1 MEIVRKITQELAIV
15 GQVTPEQLHDIV
27 NDGYKSILNLRFADE
42 KDCWEDEQKQTEDLG
57 LSYINIPIKFEELNP
72 QISLEIFAVINQLPK
87 PILIHCDN
95 AIRSAAIVLLYVAHK
110 QGIEFDQVWE
120 QNPKLFWF

>member
-15 GQVTPEQLHDIV
+15 GQVTPEQLHDIA

-42 KDCWEDEQKQTEDLG
+42 KDWWEDEQKQTEDLG
-57 LSYINIPIKFEELNP
+57 LNYVNIPIKFEELNP

-95 AIRSAAIVLLYVAHK
+95 AIRSAAIVLLYIANK

>member
-15 GQVTPEQLHDIV
+15 GQVTPEQLHDIA

-42 KDCWEDEQKQTEDLG
+42 KDWWEDEQKQTEDLG
-57 LSYINIPIKFEELNP
+57 LSYANIPIKFEELNP

-95 AIRSAAIVLLYVAHK
+95 AIRSAAIVLLYIANK